1 MIDNFGTGRSDRPY
15 YFDTIKIRDLFVR
28 TSRTPSRT
36 SLDAVNQIT
45 DQSDQMR
52 TINQINMMSWI
63 EWRKEGIKIG
73 GDDLTIVVQQMYLL
87 PPAVGLTTT
96 IAFAASQLLSDL
108 WQFQSE
114 RLSTVPHPSSHH
126 GLRY

>member
-1 MIDNFGTGRSDRPY
+1 MLIRPAVSMWTVDSSMHRLTDHIINQMIDNFGTGRSDRPY

-73 GDDLTIVVQQMYLL
+73 GDDLTIVV
-87 PPAVGLTTT
+87 
-96 IAFAASQLLSDL
+96 
-108 WQFQSE
+108 
-114 RLSTVPHPSSHH
+114 
-126 GLRY
+126 